1 MWVSALPQGLICDAL
16 LNAHRIAPAPFRYT
30 VVINPAPSVYS
41 QSISTDFNLGKYISH
56 NEKGSR
62 ILSQS
67 KLSVGIVTLIAD
79 QDFRFQFLGLR
90 CVSKGARN
98 NCYEEGGKD
107 EE

>member
-62 ILSQS
+62 ILSQFE
-67 KLSVGIVTLIAD
+67 LSVGIVTKTAY
-79 QDFRFQFLGLR
+79 QDFSFRFLGLR
-90 CVSKGARN
+90 CMSNGARI
-98 NCYEEGGKD
+98 NCLWGRRKR
-107 EE
+107 